1 MYKSLEK
8 CFILNFLF
16 EFCFEYSDMFVC
28 FFIVNGVGFVMV
40 IMDIIKF
47 YGGELVNFLDVGG
60 GVLE

>member
-1 MYKSLEK
+1 
-8 CFILNFLF
+8 
-16 EFCFEYSDMFVC
+16 MFAC